1 MRLYS
6 GTSVDFI
13 DDSVHNRIADKLK
26 DAYFV
31 TYRREAPPSE
41 VNSWRNS
48 LRAVSQ
54 VFDNAGL
61 NDHGVLLEYELPL
74 TSKRLD
80 CLITGRNELLHD
92 NAVIIELKQWDQC
105 EAGDGDRIVTF
116 VGKADRDVLHPSIQ
130 VGQYKRSRSREPR
143 KRVSFSR
150 RYLEGEALATRE
162 RYEVDAL
169 SPLSSASF
177 QRGESFDTDKQFARS
192 EPEHS
197 NVATA

>member
-6 GTSVDFI
+6 GTSTDFI

-31 TYRREAPPSE
+31 TYRRQASPSE

-54 VFDNAGL
+54 VFENARL

-80 CLITGRNELLHD
+80 CLITGRKMARRLAERRACAGGSVCRLFPIIHDVLLFHEYVSPIGEPD
-92 NAVIIELKQWDQC
+92 VRGGHRYLRRGLLPPAKPRPYPQRDQC
-105 EAGDGDRIVTF
+105 RPA
-116 VGKADRDVLHPSIQ
+116 
-130 VGQYKRSRSREPR
+130 
-143 KRVSFSR
+143 
-150 RYLEGEALATRE
+150 
-162 RYEVDAL
+162 
-169 SPLSSASF
+169 
-177 QRGESFDTDKQFARS
+177 
-192 EPEHS
+192 
-197 NVATA
+197 